1 MLEEIVEVMRTNL
14 ILVMMNSKC
23 GNDVNNT
30 ILLPFQSNY
39 NEDST
44 DVDRKQ
50 EKQVASYRYS

>member
-1 MLEEIVEVMRTNL
+1 VEVMRTNL